1 MELTKKI
8 KTAIEKHASRVSPEE
23 CCGFLIESDEG
34 SISVQECKNIAKNKE
49 SFFKISI
56 EDYLDTLSK
65 GDILAV
71 YHSHTKGEN
80 SFSEADET
88 ICNDLE
94 MVSVLYN
101 AKTKKFETL
110 EPKIDE

>member
-1 MELTKKI
+1 
-8 KTAIEKHASRVSPEE
+8 
-23 CCGFLIESDEG
+23 
-34 SISVQECKNIAKNKE
+34 VQECKNIAKNKE

-101 AKTKKFETL
+101 TKTEKFETL
-110 EPKIDE
+110 EPKINE